1 MLWSTQSRTGT
12 FLIFLVLGSEIAHCA
27 AQPAIASRLR
37 GRTAFQQPKKLLL
50 RRGNP
55 TGEGAFGAAG
65 AYLGQRLQATPDGS
79 RETSPFVGKVQDSL
93 YDDLVKDMR
102 DAVYEDFANDFS
114 NRRPETEPVST
125 LTARRRAAAAPLG
138 QNSTTVVAAS
148 LFGLGPPE
156 LAVIAAIGF
165 FLFGSEGLKDLGKN
179 LGKSVREVKPAIDE
193 FQEALK
199 GEIADATAPDD
210 APKAIATDQ
219 NATKAETST
228 SA

>member
-1 MLWSTQSRTGT
+1 MLWNTQSRTGT

-27 AQPAIASRLR
+27 TQPAIASRLR
-37 GRTAFQQPKKLLL
+37 GRTAFKQPKGLLS

-55 TGEGAFGAAG
+55 TGGAFGAAG

-79 RETSPFVGKVQDSL
+79 REIPSSVGKVQDSF

-102 DAVYEDFANDFS
+102 DAVYEDLANDFS
-114 NRRPETEPVST
+114 NRHHETEPLGA
-125 LTARRRAAAAPLG
+125 LTARRRAATAPLS

-148 LFGLGPPE
+148 LFGLGAPE
-156 LAVIAAIGF
+156 LAVIATIGF

-179 LGKSVREVKPAIDE
+179 AGKAVREIKPAIDE
-193 FQEALK
+193 FQDALK
-199 GEIADATAPDD
+199 GELNEATATDV